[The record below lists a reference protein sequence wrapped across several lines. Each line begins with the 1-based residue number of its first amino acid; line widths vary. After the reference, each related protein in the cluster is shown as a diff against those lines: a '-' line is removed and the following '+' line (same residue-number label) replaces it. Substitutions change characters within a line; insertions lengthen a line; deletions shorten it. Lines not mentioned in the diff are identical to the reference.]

1 MTYHVEWVMYNVR
14 GLCLHLGRLV
24 MCGVCG
30 VCMKHGTCIWCVGAC
45 GMSGEGGV
53 CVGVEA
59 V

>member
-1 MTYHVEWVMYNVR
+1 MYNVR

-30 VCMKHGTCIWCVGAC
+30 VCMNMGHVFGVWGHVECIRV
-45 GMSGEGGV
+45 SGEDGV
-53 CVGVEA
+53 CAGVEA